1 LDSWVFENYPAVENK
16 EEAKNIEMGQS
27 QQTRDEFDGREI
39 RPIDALNE
47 IKHPMQN
54 WVRLSR
60 GGWWSLRVAG
70 DATRQG
76 VVTLERLLNGCTGTR
91 RKVKDPVPAFEMVC
105 LMRRSVRRL
114 NNWQLFCDIIEN

>member
-39 RPIDALNE
+39 RPIDALSE

-70 DATRQG
+70 DATR
-76 VVTLERLLNGCTGTR
+76 TGGGDAGKASEWMHRDTSKSKGPSPSLR
-91 RKVKDPVPAFEMVC
+91 DGLFNETIGQEIE
-105 LMRRSVRRL
+105 
-114 NNWQLFCDIIEN
+114 QLAVIL